1 MFFALDK
8 VAELVRCRL
17 GIVVHIAGGKHR
29 DDSIDL
35 AIELRDSGLAMT
47 SAAIAR
53 RVNIRFNQILQRHIL
68 SPSALTGQQKQ
79 PTSHGQP
86 HRIVD
91 IVLVVILLMT
101 EGDFLFL
108 ILAEL
113 LTVTTEA
120 PGGAVDH

>member
-1 MFFALDK
+1 MFFALDEI
-8 VAELVRCRL
+8 AEFIRCRL
-17 GIVVHIAGGKHR
+17 GIVVNITRRKHR
-29 DDSIDL
+29 DDGIAF
-35 AIELRDSGLAMT
+35 AIELCDSGLAMT
-47 SAAIAR
+47 PAAIACGM
-53 RVNIRFNQILQRHIL
+53 NIRFNKILQRHIL
-68 SPSALTGQQKQ
+68 SPDATVGTQKQ

-108 ILAEL
+108 LLAEL